1 MIATSPAARL
11 RWVFAYRTLL
21 KYLVLREIK
30 TKSRGTYL
38 GVGWT
43 LLNPLFTIV
52 VYFVIFRHIFRVAI
66 PDFLGFFLLG
76 FLMWTFFARSIS
88 SRRWLIA
95 GPPEAP

>member
-43 LLNPLFTIV
+43 LMNPLFTIV
-52 VYFVIFRHIFRVAI
+52 VYFVVFRHIFRVAI
-66 PDFLGFFLLG
+66 PNFLGFFLLG
-76 FLMWTFFARSIS
+76 FLMWTFSLGRSPPRPRAS
-88 SRRWLIA
+88 SRATPW
-95 GPPEAP
+95 